1 MQKGMKKEL
10 QICNKIDDLQQVAIF
25 VEEIADELH
34 LSPELT
40 MNFNLVLEEMVTNVI
55 FYAYPEGK
63 EAPILLTAMANDD
76 TISFII
82 TDEGQP
88 FDPTASEDAD
98 MSINPADREL
108 GGMGIFICR
117 QIMDDVSYQ
126 RINGQ
131 NVVSLTKN
139 INQ

>member
-63 EAPILLTAMANDD
+63 VAPILLTAMANDD

-131 NVVSLTKN
+131 NVLTLTKN

>member
-1 MQKGMKKEL
+1 MKKEL

-63 EAPILLTAMANDD
+63 VAPILLTAMANDD

-131 NVVSLTKN
+131 NVLTLTKN